1 LPELL
6 KLALSSDPA
15 IASAQAQV
23 RAAEQ
28 RANQAM
34 SAFGPTAAIIASRSD
49 SRYREVP
56 SLDLRT
62 FRANQQALQINQPV
76 IRPALVPALDAAQS
90 QLQQALAALS
100 QAQSESALRLLESA
114 FEVLK
119 SRDTL
124 AHARAQ
130 QVAAAEQLQAAR
142 RAFEVGTVPVT
153 DVRESEAKADA
164 VAAQV
169 FAADSDLGLRQQVL
183 TELTGLAAT
192 AWLGRALDGT
202 QLPALPPGSLLVWL
216 ADAASFNP
224 QIAQARQSV
233 ETADAE
239 VRKARLGHAPTADL
253 TYSFTQS
260 NDNGT
265 VTSVF
270 PRRGDIAALNFN
282 LTIPLFASGATQFK
296 VKEALALRDKAQADW
311 DGARRNVALAV
322 RQSFANA
329 LAAIGQAR
337 GLEAAVK
344 SQELSLRANR
354 RGYQVGM
361 KVNADVLEAQT
372 KLFETQRDLSRA
384 RYDAWTTFLK
394 LKAQSGQLTQED
406 IEALDAALVVRP
418 TPEIFVPQRTGRDTK
433 P

>member
-1 LPELL
+1 
-6 KLALSSDPA
+6 
-15 IASAQAQV
+15 
-23 RAAEQ
+23 
-28 RANQAM
+28 M
-34 SAFGPTAAIIASRSD
+34 
-49 SRYREVP
+49 
-56 SLDLRT
+56 
-62 FRANQQALQINQPV
+62 
-76 IRPALVPALDAAQS
+76 
-90 QLQQALAALS
+90 
-100 QAQSESALRLLESA
+100 
-114 FEVLK
+114 
-119 SRDTL
+119 
-124 AHARAQ
+124 
-130 QVAAAEQLQAAR
+130 
-142 RAFEVGTVPVT
+142 T